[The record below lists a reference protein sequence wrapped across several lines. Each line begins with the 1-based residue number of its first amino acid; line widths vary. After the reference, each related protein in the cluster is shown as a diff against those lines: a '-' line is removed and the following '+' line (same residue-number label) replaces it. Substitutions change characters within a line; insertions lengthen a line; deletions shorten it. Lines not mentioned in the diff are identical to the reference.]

1 MIAYVKRFEKVKF
14 LYRLLNIFKIDKIED
29 KPIILLPIDDKSCK
43 RKIKKIA
50 EKISK
55 YLYNSNIKSIVLEEN
70 LMANEEFKNILYR
83 NNISI
88 LDGTRLSK
96 FLVYSVIQKIYHY
109 KKSKIEAGEITIL
122 IHENND
128 IAIENIMSLAKNVKR
143 LNIITNNTKKFKKVV
158 EYLYNELGI
167 LIKLSNNM
175 KSNLNSSDIILN
187 IDFPEETLNK
197 LDIPSNAVV
206 VNVPKNVNIT
216 SRKFSGIN
224 IKDWKIEIPKK
235 YKLQGFDDTIM
246 YEASILKK
254 PTIKVFEQLE
264 DDKVKI
270 KRLIGV
276 NGTINKKEFVW
287 ILLNYTWQI
296 VFCRVRL
303 RNYNHILII

>member
-14 LYRLLNIFKIDKIED
+14 LYRLLNIFKTDKIED

-128 IAIENIMSLAKNVKR
+128 IAI
-143 LNIITNNTKKFKKVV
+143 
-158 EYLYNELGI
+158 
-167 LIKLSNNM
+167 
-175 KSNLNSSDIILN
+175 
-187 IDFPEETLNK
+187 
-197 LDIPSNAVV
+197 
-206 VNVPKNVNIT
+206 
-216 SRKFSGIN
+216 
-224 IKDWKIEIPKK
+224 
-235 YKLQGFDDTIM
+235 
-246 YEASILKK
+246 
-254 PTIKVFEQLE
+254 
-264 DDKVKI
+264 
-270 KRLIGV
+270 
-276 NGTINKKEFVW
+276 
-287 ILLNYTWQI
+287 
-296 VFCRVRL
+296 
-303 RNYNHILII
+303 

>member
-1 MIAYVKRFEKVKF
+1 
-14 LYRLLNIFKIDKIED
+14 
-29 KPIILLPIDDKSCK
+29 
-43 RKIKKIA
+43 
-50 EKISK
+50 
-55 YLYNSNIKSIVLEEN
+55 
-70 LMANEEFKNILYR
+70 
-83 NNISI
+83 
-88 LDGTRLSK
+88 
-96 FLVYSVIQKIYHY
+96 
-109 KKSKIEAGEITIL
+109 
-122 IHENND
+122 
-128 IAIENIMSLAKNVKR
+128 MSLAKNVKR

-197 LDIPSNAVV
+197 LYIPSNAVV

-276 NGTINKKEFVW
+276 NGTINKKEFV
-287 ILLNYTWQI
+287 
-296 VFCRVRL
+296 
-303 RNYNHILII
+303 